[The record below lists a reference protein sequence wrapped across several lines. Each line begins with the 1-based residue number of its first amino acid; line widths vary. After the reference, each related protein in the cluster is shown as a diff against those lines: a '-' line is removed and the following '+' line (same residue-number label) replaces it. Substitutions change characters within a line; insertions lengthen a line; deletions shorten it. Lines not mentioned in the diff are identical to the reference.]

1 MVGTATSTAATGL
14 TGGRLSQK
22 RSQREGE
29 GSDAC
34 AEQGVW
40 PTQDDTA
47 VGAGRH
53 QTVQVGHA

>member
-1 MVGTATSTAATGL
+1 VVGTTTSTAATGL
-14 TGGRLSQK
+14 AGGRLSEE

-34 AEQGVW
+34 AEQGVR

-47 VGAGRH
+47 MGAGRH
-53 QTVQVGHA
+53 QTV